1 MGGCSASSV
10 APGSRGGGDPSN
22 RGGGGHDGTS
32 RPGAQPAAPSSSAP
46 SVAGMVEPPRAPSS
60 STPSSA
66 ADRGATAGRGA
77 VACMGAVVVE
87 AVVGPGD
94 AGAGDG
100 TILDLGLVGE
110 FARKET
116 DREMRSRAD
125 GKAGMVR
132 VVWSVHLEKKL
143 RKHYKNCKTQIW
155 SL

>member
-1 MGGCSASSV
+1 LIALTV
-10 APGSRGGGDPSN
+10 
-22 RGGGGHDGTS
+22 
-32 RPGAQPAAPSSSAP
+32 
-46 SVAGMVEPPRAPSS
+46 PPRAPSS